1 MSITHSIQSPAIG
14 VLKWVATN
22 NQKVQVDQVIAH
34 ILVSSNEDQSNEPI
48 FIKSANDGNLKRIA
62 TEGQQVSCEEKIGE
76 IIECTHPAVF
86 RNLCVS
92 CGKKIIANEA
102 NKQTSSHGTKLTMAG
117 GQTIQL
123 SKSEAKETQNTKLT
137 WMKKSRKLA
146 LILDLDSTLVHA
158 TAFYPFPQEI
168 LDQVKTIQLEDNG
181 FILRLAIFI
190 LKSSHK
196 ILGIW

>member
-1 MSITHSIQSPAIG
+1 MSKTHSLASPVAG
-14 VLKWVATN
+14 VLVGWLVNN
-22 NQKVQVDQVIAH
+22 NQQVQSNQVVAEFAI
-34 ILVSSNEDQSNEPI
+34 VSNEEQQFPNEI
-48 FIKSANDGNLKRIA
+48 ISLTSVENGKLKRIVS
-62 TEGQQVSCEEKIGE
+62 EGQQVSCKEIIGE

-92 CGKKIIANEA
+92 CGKKIIPSEA
-102 NKQTSSHGTKLTMAG
+102 NQQTHSSHGTKLTMAG

-123 SKSEAKETQNTKLT
+123 SKSEARETQNTKLM
-137 WMKKSRKLA
+137 WMKKNRKLA

-181 FILRLAIFI
+181 FILRFEFFL
-190 LKSSHK
+190 SS
-196 ILGIW
+196 I